1 MVQVGKLKSRFIFE
15 KTFPNNCH
23 MNQFSRC
30 FLFLLLIVPAVS
42 LAQDFPF
49 TDKEKPLQIVY
60 SKSGPK
66 LDSIAAHLLAND
78 IKLATNTQAEIV
90 TNAAQLKGNVIVI
103 GNIES
108 PLVKPYYDKNSVGYK
123 NVKGK
128 WERYAWKVIDKPK
141 TGISKLLVIAGS
153 DTRGTAYGVFSLSEK
168 LGVSPWYWWADA
180 PVTQHKNLTLTLD
193 EQSSPSPKVKFRG
206 IFINDEDW
214 GLQPWAA
221 KTFEPNPGDIGP
233 KTYAKVF
240 ELILRLKGNLI
251 WPAMHPGTKAFF
263 YYPDNKKVA
272 EDYSIVIGT
281 SHAEP
286 MLRNNVGEWNEKT
299 MGHFNYITNKE
310 RVYNYWESRIKET
323 TANDVLYTMGMRGVH
338 DSGMEGV
345 KNNREAVPLLEQ
357 IFKDQRELLAKYR
370 GKPADSIPQVF
381 TAYKEVLDI
390 YDNGLKVPDDITLV
404 WPDDNYGYIS
414 RLNNDMERK
423 RSGGSGVYY
432 HASYWGR
439 PHDYLWIGSTPP
451 TLMKEE
457 LMKALQM
464 GADKIWVLNVGDI
477 KPLEFMT
484 DYFFRLAYDPKAF
497 GQYFSKILN
506 EWIKS
511 NISKDP
517 QDVSSIATTLTR
529 HYRAMYARK
538 PEFMGWSRTEPTTQ
552 TTNTEYNHF
561 YYGDEARK
569 RIHEYELLEEEMKL
583 RRTKMAGKPGEAA
596 FYQLAY
602 YPAVCA
608 SWMNKKFLYRDKAM
622 FYAKQNRLSA
632 KDFAVMSRAAYD
644 SIVSETAY
652 YNNILSGGKWKNM
665 MSMKPRDLPVF
676 KEPAIPSISIDAN
689 EGWSVAPEGFVTK
702 DSSLIGEAG
711 KLQLPV
717 FDTVWQQEYFVD
729 IFLCDTAAVNWTAT
743 ADDWIKLFRTSG
755 SLTAEPGKSQFRN
768 WISIDWSKIPA
779 NKQMTGKII
788 FKGAQKQK
796 EVLVQI
802 RPLTWPKISD
812 LTYVENNGYLSFEAR
827 RYAVIGDSTGPFQ
840 WKRYDDMGRIGEVLS
855 ASLPHIGVKPMKP
868 DLAIIKKEAHFVEYH
883 FYTFTSAAPKLT
895 VLSVPTHPVNN
906 NFSNRYA
913 VCVDDGPLTL
923 VDFKTEGRSEEWK
936 RNVLSNRAE
945 RKVQLQYLDKGLHKL
960 KVYCVD
966 PGVMLEEIRIDL
978 GGLKQAYGGL

>member
-1 MVQVGKLKSRFIFE
+1 
-15 KTFPNNCH
+15 

-30 FLFLLLIVPAVS
+30 YLFLLLTLPTVS
-42 LAQDFPF
+42 LAQEFPF
-49 TDKEKPLQIVY
+49 TDKDKPLQIVY
-60 SKSGPK
+60 SKNGPK

-78 IKLATNTQAEIV
+78 IKLATSTRAQVLAEG
-90 TNAAQLKGNVIVI
+90 APLKGNVIVI

-108 PLVKPYYDKNSVGYK
+108 SLVKPYYDKTSVGYK
-123 NVKGK
+123 KVKGQ
-128 WERYAWKVIDKPK
+128 WERYTWKVIDKPK
-141 TGISKLLVIAGS
+141 PGISKLLVIAGS
-153 DTRGTAYGVFSLSEK
+153 DPRGTAFGVFSLSEK

-180 PVTQHKNLTLTLD
+180 PVTQQQHLTLKLG
-193 EQSSPSPKVKFRG
+193 EQTSNSPRVKFRG

-214 GLQPWAA
+214 GMQPWAA
-221 KTFEPNPGDIGP
+221 KTFEPETGDIGP

-251 WPAMHPGTKAFF
+251 WPAMHPSTKAFF
-263 YYPDNKKVA
+263 YYAGNKKVA

-310 RVYNYWESRIKET
+310 KVYNYWESRIKET

-345 KNNREAVPLLEQ
+345 KNNKEAVPLLEQ
-357 IFKDQRELLAKYR
+357 IFKDQRELLSKYR
-370 GKPADSIPQVF
+370 GKRADSIPQVF

-414 RLNNDMERK
+414 RLNNDAERQ

-439 PHDYLWIGSTPP
+439 PHDYLWIGTTPP

-457 LMKALQM
+457 LMKALHM

-477 KPLEFMT
+477 KPLEFST
-484 DYFFRLAYDPKAF
+484 DYFFHLAYDPIATA
-497 GQYFSKILN
+497 GYNLMN
-506 EWIKS
+506 NLEEWTKRT
-511 NISKDP
+511 ISKETEDIN
-517 QDVSSIATTLTR
+517 SIGFTLKR
-529 HYRAMYARK
+529 YYDEMYMRK

-561 YYGDEARK
+561 YNGDEALK
-569 RIHEYELLEEEMKL
+569 RISEYEELEKKMKL
-583 RRTKMAGKPGEAA
+583 QRAKLAGSAGEAA

-622 FYAKQNRLSA
+622 YYAKQNRLSA
-632 KDFAVMSRAAYD
+632 KDYAAMSRAVYD
-644 SIVSETAY
+644 SIVKETEY
-652 YNNILSGGKWKNM
+652 YNNTLSGGKWKNM
-665 MSMKPRDLPVF
+665 MSMKPRDLPVY
-676 KEPAIPSISIDAN
+676 KEPVIPEITINAS
-689 EGWSVAPEGFVTK
+689 EKWSVAPEGFVTK

-717 FDTVWQQEYFVD
+717 FYSVWSDEYFID
-729 IFLCDTAAVNWTAT
+729 LFLCDTATVNWTAT
-743 ADDWIKLFRTSG
+743 ADDWIKLTLTSG
-755 SLTAEPGKSQFRN
+755 SLTAAPGKKEQR
-768 WISIDWSKIPA
+768 IRVGIDWSKAPGD
-779 NKQMTGKII
+779 KQLAGKVI
-788 FKGAQKQK
+788 FKGGGKQI
-796 EVLVQI
+796 EVMVQA
-802 RPLTWPKISD
+802 RRLNPPTVSD
-812 LTYVENNGYLSFEAR
+812 ITTLERNGHVTIDAS
-827 RYAVIGDSTGPFQ
+827 RYAVISDSSGSFQ
-840 WKRYDDMGRIGEVLS
+840 WKRYEDMGYNGTVLR
-855 ASLPHIGVKPMKP
+855 ASLPRPGDKPMKP
-868 DLAIIKKEAHFVEYH
+868 DLTTIKKEAHFVEYN
-883 FYTFTSAAPKLT
+883 FYTFTPATPTMT
-895 VLSVPTHPVNN
+895 VYSVPTHPVNN

-913 VCVDDGPLTL
+913 VSVDDGPLTL

-936 RNVLSNRAE
+936 RNVLSNRAI
-945 RKVQLQYLDKGLHKL
+945 RNVQLQYLNKGLHKL
-960 KVYCVD
+960 KIYCVD
-966 PGVMLEEIRIDL
+966 PGVMLEEIHISL
-978 GGLKQAYGGL
+978 GGLKQLYGGLEETK

>member
-1 MVQVGKLKSRFIFE
+1 
-15 KTFPNNCH
+15 
-23 MNQFSRC
+23 MNQFAHC
-30 FLFLLLIVPAVS
+30 CLFLFLLVPTVS

-49 TDKEKPLQIVY
+49 SDKENPLQIVY
-60 SKSGPK
+60 SKKGPK

-78 IKLATNTQAEIV
+78 IKLATNTQAQVV
-90 TNAAQLKGNVIVI
+90 TEMAGLKGNVIVI

-108 PLVKPYYDKNSVGYK
+108 PLVKPYYNATTAAYK
-123 NVKGK
+123 HVKGK
-128 WERYAWKVIDKPK
+128 WEAYAFKVIDKPK
-141 TGISKLLVIAGS
+141 PGISKLLVIAGS
-153 DTRGTAYGVFSLSEK
+153 DARGTAYGVFSLSDK

-180 PVTQHKNLTLTLD
+180 PVTPQNNLSLTLS
-193 EQSSPSPKVKFRG
+193 EQYANSPKVKFRG

-221 KTFEPNPGDIGP
+221 KTFEPVTGDIGP

-240 ELILRLKGNLI
+240 ELLLRLKGNLI
-251 WPAMHPGTKAFF
+251 WPAMHPCTKAFF
-263 YYPDNKKVA
+263 SYPENKKVA

-286 MLRNNVGEWNEKT
+286 MMRNNVGEWDEKT
-299 MGHFNYITNKE
+299 MGHFNYVTNKE
-310 RVYNYWESRIKET
+310 KVTNYWESRVKET

-345 KNNREAVPLLEQ
+345 KNNKEAVPLLEQ
-357 IFKDQRELLAKYR
+357 IMKDQRALLSKYR

-414 RLNNDMERK
+414 RLNNEAERK

-457 LMKALQM
+457 LLKAYKM

-477 KPLEFMT
+477 KPLEFTT
-484 DYFFRLAYDPKAF
+484 DYFFRLAYDPKTVSCR
-497 GQYFSKILN
+497 YFSNILD
-506 EWIKS
+506 EWIKRT
-511 NISKDP
+511 ITKEP
-517 QDVSSIATTLTR
+517 EDVNSIRGALIR

-569 RIHEYELLEEEMKL
+569 RIHEYEQLEEEMKL
-583 RRTKMAGKPGEAA
+583 RRTKLAGKPGEAA

-602 YPAVCA
+602 YPVVCA
-608 SWMNKKFLYRDKAM
+608 AWMNKKFLYRDKAM

-632 KDFAVMSRAAYD
+632 KDFAALSKAAYD
-644 SIVSETAY
+644 SIVNETAY
-652 YNNILSGGKWKNM
+652 YNNSLAGGKWKNI

-676 KEPAIPSISIDAN
+676 KEPVIPEISIDAS
-689 EGWSVAPEGFVTK
+689 EGWGVAPEGFVTK
-702 DSSLIGEAG
+702 DSSLIGAAG

-717 FDTVWQQEYFVD
+717 FDTIGQQEYFVD
-729 IFLCDTAAVNWTAT
+729 IYLCDTAAVNWTAT
-743 ADDWIKLFRTSG
+743 ADDWIRLFRTNG
-755 SLTAEPGKSQFRN
+755 SLTAEPGKNQLRN
-768 WISIDWSKIPA
+768 WVSIDWNKMPG
-779 NKQMTGKII
+779 NKQLTGKII
-788 FKGAQKQK
+788 FKGKQKQI
-796 EVLVQI
+796 EVLVQV
-802 RPLTWPKISD
+802 RPLTWPKVSD
-812 LTYVENNGYLSFEAR
+812 LTYIENNGYIAFEAR
-827 RYAVIGDSTGPFQ
+827 RYALIGDSTGPFQ
-840 WKRYDDMGRIGEVLS
+840 WKRYEDMGRNGEVLS
-855 ASLPHIGVKPMKP
+855 ASLPDIGDRSMKS
-868 DLAIIKKEAHFVEYH
+868 DLATIKKEAHFVEYH
-883 FYTFTSAAPKLT
+883 FYTFTPAAPKLT
-895 VLSVPTHPVNN
+895 VLSVPAHPVNN

-913 VCVDDGPLTL
+913 VSVDDGPLTL

-978 GGLKQAYGGL
+978 GGLRSGYGDL